1 MMSTIK
7 IPNNNAMLQGLT
19 SSPSNFDVNVDE
31 QDIPQVVISDSLLV
45 KESKNN
51 KNTLPSY
58 FSSLE
63 PYQGSIDEEY
73 ASKRS

>member
-1 MMSTIK
+1 MLINRVTSTENNKIRYENGQAVTEHSQMMSTIK

-45 KESKNN
+45 K
-51 KNTLPSY
+51 
-58 FSSLE
+58 
-63 PYQGSIDEEY
+63 
-73 ASKRS
+73 